1 MEIFRVAGNNSKRCV
16 ILFGWTGGSIRH
28 VAKHSALWSNLGVS
42 SIATTVS
49 LQETFLPRH
58 DTGLREKARKLLDTA
73 TLELG
78 AEEVVAHCFSNG
90 GCLLFVTLL
99 EELEERQRLQKSD
112 KKNIVVPSIAGTIYD
127 SCPIPSVHPAHGPWL
142 LMLATPFPLK
152 EKMMILRD
160 LLPHAIQSAILHPFQ
175 GNPIAWFGGLRDPAV
190 NSPVDRSELLLYS
203 RGDWL
208 SRASQVETF
217 ASLRASQGARVTKH
231 EFPPDSPHV
240 QHYRMN
246 PDEYT
251 KAVARWLSNE
261 VGWKG

>member
-1 MEIFRVAGNNSKRCV
+1 MEVFRVAGNNSKRCV
-16 ILFGWTGGSIRH
+16 ILFGWTGGSLRH

-49 LQETFLPRH
+49 LQDTFLPRD
-58 DTGLREKARKLLDTA
+58 DTGLRDKARTLLDTA

-99 EELEERQRLQKSD
+99 EELEERRLQNNSD
-112 KKNIVVPSIAGTIYD
+112 KKAVVVPSIAGTIYD

-142 LMLATPFPLK
+142 LLFATPFPWK
-152 EKMMILRD
+152 EKMMILGD
-160 LLPHAIQSAILHPFQ
+160 LLPHAIQSTLLHPFQ

-190 NSPVDRSELLLYS
+190 NSPVDRPELV
-203 RGDWL
+203 DK
-208 SRASQVETF
+208 F

-240 QHYRMN
+240 QHYRMR

-251 KAVARWLSNE
+251 KAVAGWLSNE
-261 VGWKG
+261 VGWN